1 MKVGRGAGIH
11 GTVQRKQTG
20 SSHLHLDHCSPR
32 STSCSL
38 VPLREI
44 PLLTAY
50 TCQTAKH
57 SGLDFQDT
65 GVTGQVQRDEMITT
79 RKARRNSESHEAGIY
94 TDVLYSIVQRWEE
107 KGWWATGE
115 WLVAGVCTKAG
126 SLWWAPPRQW
136 WEREKAK
143 QKHMRPRW
151 VL

>member
-94 TDVLYSIVQRWEE
+94 TDVLYSIVQRREE
-107 KGWWATGE
+107 KG
-115 WLVAGVCTKAG
+115 
-126 SLWWAPPRQW
+126 
-136 WEREKAK
+136 
-143 QKHMRPRW
+143 
-151 VL
+151 